1 VLTRCDTTSAFK
13 GIGKVKP
20 IKTLQ
25 KSPQF
30 QSALAQIRDSWQ
42 ISEDLFLQM
51 EAFAW
56 LLYGGKEVSCV
67 NDLRYNKIR
76 GKCCSTGEMFDA
88 SKNIDLGV
96 LPPCRN
102 CLREHLKR
110 VNYQVGIRKITHIA
124 RPLYPEPTHEN
135 GWQCVDVMIEPKWVS
150 GDFIPKQ
157 LADVLVEENIAGL
170 TESDASDDEFD
181 DVYTR

>member
-1 VLTRCDTTSAFK
+1 MLFNEW
-13 GIGKVKP
+13 KVWCLK
-20 IKTLQ
+20 KYW
-25 KSPQF
+25 S
-30 QSALAQIRDSWQ
+30 
-42 ISEDLFLQM
+42 
-51 EAFAW
+51 
-56 LLYGGKEVSCV
+56 
-67 NDLRYNKIR
+67 
-76 GKCCSTGEMFDA
+76 
-88 SKNIDLGV
+88 
-96 LPPCRN
+96 PCRN

-181 DVYTR
+181 DVYTRWLMVMRKTSENCFAKFQYCLAVCNTHCSGHLLKNETEIWKYWVYHVYLSQFSSRGREEGVEFG